1 MGIYIFGR
9 VERARNHNFGIV
21 GLDWRDGLLFE
32 PSFFHVEDVQHA
44 WNLNVGHL
52 KLEIVNVLK
61 MCSTHGTFIF
71 EIFEEVQ
78 HGRNQILQHCVVEIA
93 STIKMF
99 ELFENGSLD
108 FQLD

>member
-1 MGIYIFGR
+1 MDSLNALATTIL
-9 VERARNHNFGIV
+9 EL
-21 GLDWRDGLLFE
+21 LDLIGEMGLLFE

-52 KLEIVNVLK
+52 ELEILNVLK
-61 MCSTHGTFIF
+61 MCSTHGTLIF
-71 EIFEEVQ
+71 EIFGEVQ
-78 HGRNQILQHCVVEIA
+78 HGGNQILQHCVVEIA

-99 ELFENGSLD
+99 ELFENVSLD